1 MVTSADSS
9 AAVETFETSPR
20 AKTDWAARL
29 FPTKRN
35 SPGWQ
40 KMIEKILGYFTCGD
54 EGKDG
59 AEEDTDL
66 FLQFRLP
73 ATSIFDWEDIFYFN
87 SYSLCTAKSILKE
100 NCIGVWFVFGKDRC
114 PTICQDGKS
123 KKQTTVICRQMFAE
137 ECFQHKMVLIMNF

>member
-20 AKTDWAARL
+20 AKTDWAA
-29 FPTKRN
+29 PTKRN

-40 KMIEKILGYFTCGD
+40 KMIEIPPNKILGYFTCGD

-73 ATSIFDWEDIFYFN
+73 ATSIFDWEDIF
-87 SYSLCTAKSILKE
+87 
-100 NCIGVWFVFGKDRC
+100 
-114 PTICQDGKS
+114 
-123 KKQTTVICRQMFAE
+123 
-137 ECFQHKMVLIMNF
+137 LIQQL

>member
-20 AKTDWAARL
+20 AKTDWAA
-29 FPTKRN
+29 PTKRN

-40 KMIEKILGYFTCGD
+40 KMKKILGYITCGD
-54 EGKDG
+54 ERQDG